1 MDNIVIE
8 YKNKKYKMKKGR
20 LLYVLKLL
28 DEVSKD
34 NKEPDTNISEEAIL
48 KKLEQYKLIDEIFL
62 DSIGLTL

>member
-8 YKNKKYKMKKGR
+8 YKNKKYKIKKDR

-62 DSIGLTL
+62 DSIVG

>member
-8 YKNKKYKMKKGR
+8 YKNKKYKMKKDR